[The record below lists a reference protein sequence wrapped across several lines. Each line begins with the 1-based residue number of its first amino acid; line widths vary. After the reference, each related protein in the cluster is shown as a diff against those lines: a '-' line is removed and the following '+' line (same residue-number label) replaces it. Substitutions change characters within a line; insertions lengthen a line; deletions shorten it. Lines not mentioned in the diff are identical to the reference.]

1 MQDFY
6 EYTPGILR
14 AYVEPQHTHSLLR
27 DMKAIAASN
36 GFQWVQGHAVE
47 IRPREDPTSA
57 SQGVVVVQKTGEEDT
72 LINLHYS
79 VLVWAAGKPRTQ
91 SHAPLLLGLTLQ
103 WSSGSSYTSPA
114 KPGLKS
120 LTKGLRLQ
128 EMQATAKAVESA
140 QSVLVVGSGPVGV
153 EVGCDDTH
161 ETLKPRFI

>member
-91 SHAPLLLGLTLQ
+91 SHAPLLLGLSFNGPQAPVTPARQ
-103 WSSGSSYTSPA
+103 NPGSSP
-114 KPGLKS
+114 
-120 LTKGLRLQ
+120 
-128 EMQATAKAVESA
+128 
-140 QSVLVVGSGPVGV
+140 
-153 EVGCDDTH
+153 
-161 ETLKPRFI
+161 